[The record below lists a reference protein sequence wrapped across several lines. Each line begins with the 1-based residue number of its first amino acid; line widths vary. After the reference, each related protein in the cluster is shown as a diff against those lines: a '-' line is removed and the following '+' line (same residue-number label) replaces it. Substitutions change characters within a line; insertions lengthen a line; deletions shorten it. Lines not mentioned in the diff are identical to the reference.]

1 MKKSMNKLTPYM
13 VEHQLYFPTH
23 IDELDVLPL
32 VKTQM
37 FQIYSFTNWWEQAK

>member
-23 IDELDVLPL
+23 IDELDVEVL
-32 VKTQM
+32 VQV
-37 FQIYSFTNWWEQAK
+37 